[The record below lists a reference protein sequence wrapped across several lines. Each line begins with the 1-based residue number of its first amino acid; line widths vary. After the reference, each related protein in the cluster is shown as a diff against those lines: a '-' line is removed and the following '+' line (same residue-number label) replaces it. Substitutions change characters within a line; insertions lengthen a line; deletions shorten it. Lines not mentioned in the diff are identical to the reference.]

1 MLNSCQAGQISP
13 LYPSCVNMISLGQ
26 GATVVTGP
34 QGPAGAT
41 GATGTQGP
49 QGLQGLM
56 GAQGQAGLNGT
67 SLLWNPFINY
77 TNTGAGAGDVFT
89 STIPATAFVTPS
101 NGVLGGDQVVI
112 SVEGYTNE
120 ATSLFSNPFIG
131 FKIGGTL
138 FSYISYASPIYFKA
152 VFFLTY
158 TTATNIRVDAIF
170 DYYDKSNNVWT
181 TGFIMET
188 YNLSYSAGNTI
199 PFVVDFSTFGSGSQ
213 AVLIF
218 SQALNYK
225 INSGTPIGFT
235 PIYTVG
241 NNTSTY
247 QNNALIGQSS
257 SNFSVFVDGL
267 LCIPTTR
274 WTFVSSTGTI
284 TFVGGSVTS
293 SQSLAI
299 IPN

>member
-41 GATGTQGP
+41 GATGAQGV

-56 GAQGQAGLNGT
+56 GAQGQAGINGT
-67 SLLWNPFINY
+67 SLLWNPFVNY
-77 TNTGAGAGDVFT
+77 TNTGAGAGDVNT
-89 STIPATAFVTPS
+89 NTIPATAFVTPS
-101 NGVLGGDQVVI
+101 NGVLGGDQVQI
-112 SVEGYTNE
+112 SIEGYTNV
-120 ATSLFSNPFIG
+120 G
-131 FKIGGTL
+131 GGTFPANSIIL
-138 FSYISYASPIYFKA
+138 KAGSTIIAYLYDTNPILFKA
-152 VFFLTY
+152 TIYLTY
-158 TTATNIRVDAIF
+158 TTATNIRVDGVIQ
-170 DYYDKSNNVWT
+170 YYDKSTNLWLSE
-181 TGFIMET
+181 FIINT
-188 YNLSYSAGNTI
+188 VNISYAAGNTLG
-199 PFVVDFSTFGSGSQ
+199 FTVSFAEYGTASD

-218 SQALNYK
+218 NQALNYK